1 MRLQALKRQNS
12 GSALLVFIVAVSVI
26 SLTLVVG
33 LAHQFSVAQN
43 LKLPERQQKYLR
55 TINQQLELAYEARAN
70 DPETHPAGV
79 RHADVPGG
87 SDVLSWTTLQ
97 PKWGVSA
104 IISNRL
110 SHPDGFF
117 YRRVAIWL
125 PREGDSANP
134 PDVAKFVSTGE
145 FDPCRGSTCPDRA
158 FEIFDS
164 MPDEQRRFDVTRK
177 RMGYLALRAQSYFLT
192 RQLQQP
198 ERNVSVNYFRDPV
211 GACVRQARDIGCID
225 SWTRLESTPIPE
237 LLSLS
242 SSDLV
247 SSWGTPIE
255 VINQAPEAQT
265 DDAPFTLVYRTCT
278 DTRNACLRVVA
289 TQSL

>member
-1 MRLQALKRQNS
+1 MRLEGLKRQNR

-26 SLTLVVG
+26 ALTLVVG
-33 LAHQFSVAQN
+33 MAHQFSVAQN
-43 LKLPERQQKYLR
+43 LKLPERQRAYLQV
-55 TINQQLELAYEARAN
+55 IKQQLDQAYSVRAQ
-70 DPETHPAGV
+70 DPDTHPAGV
-79 RHADVPGG
+79 RHVDIPGG
-87 SDVLSWTTLQ
+87 TDVLSWTNMQ

-110 SHPDGFF
+110 THPDGYF
-117 YRRVAIWL
+117 YRRIAIWL
-125 PREGDSANP
+125 PREGDAANP
-134 PDVAKFVSTGE
+134 PDVAKFVGTGE
-145 FDPCRGSTCPDRA
+145 FDPCRGTTCPDRA

-164 MPDEQRRFDVTRK
+164 IPDEQRRFDLSRK
-177 RMGYLALRAQSYFLT
+177 RMGQLALRAQSYFLT
-192 RQLQQP
+192 RQLQEP

-211 GACVRQARDIGCID
+211 GACTRQARDIGCID
-225 SWTRLESTPIPE
+225 GWTRLENTPIPE
-237 LLSLS
+237 LMSLS

-278 DTRNACLRVVA
+278 DTRSACLRVVA
-289 TQSL
+289 AQIL